1 MADASSKSE
10 GRKGTRKHSGLGR
23 GLGALIPQASE
34 QTPHTAPSASSRPLD
49 VFFPEGSSAGR
60 RGGSAKDLLQPKRAT
75 VSSKKKRPAD
85 AVCRGGGWTTRWW
98 LSQRPWRWNQRLRF
112 PHERGAPCCRED
124 SRQLPGNSCRHGCFT

>member
-49 VFFPEGSSAGR
+49 VFFPEGSSAGK

-75 VSSKKKRPAD
+75 ASSKNKRPSMPSVEA
-85 AVCRGGGWTTRWW
+85 AGGRRAGGSRSG
-98 LSQRPWRWNQRLRF
+98 LGDGINGSDS
-112 PHERGAPCCRED
+112 HKAP
-124 SRQLPGNSCRHGCFT
+124 